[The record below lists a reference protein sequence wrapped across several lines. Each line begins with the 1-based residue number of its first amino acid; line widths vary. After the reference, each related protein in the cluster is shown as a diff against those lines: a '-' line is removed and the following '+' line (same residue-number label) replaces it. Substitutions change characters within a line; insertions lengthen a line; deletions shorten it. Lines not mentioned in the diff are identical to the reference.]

1 MASNFNDPM
10 TTLESDIELIDDE
23 DVLRKLVKVSTINF
37 IYAFQYEVNEIKTN
51 LISNRLE
58 S

>member
-1 MASNFNDPM
+1 MASNFNDQM

-37 IYAFQYEVNEIKTN
+37 IYAFQYEVSMNSMNKFDIK
-51 LISNRLE
+51 
-58 S
+58 